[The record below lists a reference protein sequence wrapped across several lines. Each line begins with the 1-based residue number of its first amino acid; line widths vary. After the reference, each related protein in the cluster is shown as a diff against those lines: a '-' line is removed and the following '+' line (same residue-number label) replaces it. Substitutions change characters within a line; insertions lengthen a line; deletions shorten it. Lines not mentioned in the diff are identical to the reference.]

1 MNTRSPIAILFL
13 LPTLIG
19 LGVFTIYPAIH
30 SVYLSFHSVAPFSSE
45 LFYAGTENYTE
56 LFSSPEYWQS
66 LKASCLF
73 ALFTVPPGLVI
84 SLIIAVLLDAQPYV
98 KTMLRTIFLLPV
110 GISTAM
116 AAMLWVFLFNPT
128 AGYLNYFLATVG
140 VNGPSWLADP
150 AWALPAVSIATIWKA
165 IGFNVIF
172 LLAALTGVP
181 KELQEAALID
191 GAGPFRRFWNITLPM
206 ISPTLFFITVV
217 SVIHTFE
224 GFGQIHILTQG
235 GPANATNVLVY
246 NLYRDAFQ
254 NFRTGYASAQAIVLF
269 VIILIATLIQ
279 FGVGRRRVHYG

>member
-19 LGVFTIYPAIH
+19 LAVFTIYPAIH

-45 LFYAGTENYTE
+45 VFFSGLENYTE

-73 ALFTVPPGLVI
+73 ALFTVIPGLII

-98 KTMLRTIFLLPV
+98 KTVLRTIFLLPV

-128 AGYLNYFLATVG
+128 AGYLNYFLAMAG
-140 VNGPSWLADP
+140 ISGPSWLADP
-150 AWALPAVSIATIWKA
+150 TWALPAVSIATIWKA

-191 GAGPFRRFWNITLPM
+191 GAGAFRRFWNITLPM

-235 GPANATNVLVY
+235 GPADATNVLVY

-279 FGVGRRRVHYG
+279 FGLGRRRVHYG

>member
-1 MNTRSPIAILFL
+1 MNTRFPIALLFL
-13 LPTLIG
+13 LPTLLG

-45 LFYAGTENYTE
+45 LFFSGFENYTE

-73 ALFTVPPGLVI
+73 ALFTVPPGLLV
-84 SLIIAVLLDAQPYV
+84 SLFIAVLLDAQPYV
-98 KTMLRTIFLLPV
+98 KTLLRTIFLLPV

-128 AGYLNYFLATVG
+128 AGYLNYFLSTVG
-140 VNGPSWLADP
+140 ITGPNWLADP
-150 AWALPAVSIATIWKA
+150 LWALPAVSIATIWKA

-181 KELQEAALID
+181 KELQEAALVD

-235 GPANATNVLVY
+235 GPADSTNVLVY

-279 FGVGRRRVHYG
+279 FSVGRRRVHYG

>member
-1 MNTRSPIAILFL
+1 MNTRSLIAFLFL

-45 LFYAGTENYTE
+45 IFYNGIENYTE

-66 LKASCLF
+66 LKASFLF

-98 KTMLRTIFLLPV
+98 KTVLRTIFLLPV

-128 AGYLNYFLATVG
+128 AGYLNYFLALIG
-140 VNGPSWLADP
+140 VSGPSWLADP
-150 AWALPAVSIATIWKA
+150 TWALPAVSIATIWKA

-172 LLAALTGVP
+172 LLAALAGVP
-181 KELQEAALID
+181 KELQEAALVD
-191 GAGPFRRFWNITLPM
+191 GAGPIRRFWNITLPM
-206 ISPTLFFITVV
+206 ISPTLFFITIV

-235 GPANATNVLVY
+235 GPADATNVLVY

-279 FGVGRRRVHYG
+279 FSVGRKRVHYG